1 MPFGWRS
8 RKPGYQNR
16 ARRAAAATKIQR
28 AFRARKVANS
38 RAISVSSGVG
48 RNGFSRKAGG
58 NYRRMSKFQRAVQK
72 VVFGTTEKKYRS
84 ASINAA
90 VGTDVSFNPP
100 PWPHNIL
107 QGIYLWNSTLGTASA
122 GTRLFP
128 TQGMTDGNRIG
139 DEIYATGISVKL
151 ILNLPS
157 DRRTTSVKVWF
168 VPYNAVQG
176 DPRTKTNF
184 FHGIVNNVMVDKV
197 QTDRW
202 PGLKYLGL
210 FRNNDPDNT
219 TTTAHGQIYIKLWI
233 PLKRKIT
240 FITDGDT
247 VTARGLK
254 DLGCLLFAPYDKIG
268 SLETDTVINNFQG
281 EATLHYKDP

>member
-8 RKPGYQNR
+8 RKPGYQSR
-16 ARRAAAATKIQR
+16 TRRAIAAKKIQR
-28 AFRARKVANS
+28 AYRASKVAKS
-38 RAISVSSGVG
+38 RAITVSSGVG
-48 RNGFSRKAGG
+48 RNGFTRRAGA
-58 NYRRMSKFQRAVQK
+58 NYRKMSAFQRRVRSVIFK
-72 VVFGTTEKKYRS
+72 TCENKYRS
-84 ASINAA
+84 ASINYATA
-90 VGTDVSFNPP
+90 TDLSINIP

-107 QGIYLWNSTLGTASA
+107 QRIDLWNATLGSGTA

-151 ILNLPS
+151 MLNLPS
-157 DRRTTSVKVWF
+157 DRRTASVKVWY
-168 VPYNAVQG
+168 VPHNSVQG
-176 DPRTKTNF
+176 DPRVKTNF
-184 FHGIVNNVMVDKV
+184 FHGLVNNVMMDKV

-202 PGLKYLGL
+202 PGVKYLGM

-247 VTARGLK
+247 VVARGLK
-254 DLGCLLFAPYDKIG
+254 DIGTLLFAPYDKIG
-268 SLETDTVINNFQG
+268 SLETDTLVNNLQG